1 MAARAALAAFAAC
14 AFSGVAA
21 IETVRGG
28 MRARA
33 AGAPPPDA
41 ATLAAAMGGK
51 APTVV
56 RVEAGSALGDAL
68 STVAGGADTY
78 ISAASLIIPESCS
91 AAGTVAKV
99 AGDAA
104 PALRIVV
111 ALSGSKCTVGAWLPP
126 SVTGVPAAT
135 TASVGACAGRGV
147 RARAPHRGGAPF
159 PRWVACGAQAHRRRA
174 FLSRNPRSAH
184 ARRGV

>member
-1 MAARAALAAFAAC
+1 MAARAALAAFVVC
-14 AFSGVAA
+14 AFSGVEA

-28 MRARA
+28 ARARA

-51 APTVV
+51 APAVE
-56 RVEAGSALGDAL
+56 RVAAGSALGDAL
-68 STVAGGADTY
+68 AKVAGSTDTY
-78 ISAASLIIPESCS
+78 ISAASLIIPDSCS

-135 TASVGACAGRGV
+135 TASVGACIGRGV
-147 RARAPHRGGAPF
+147 RAPAASRARPF
-159 PRWVACGAQAHRRRA
+159 PAGLRAARAAAHT
-174 FLSRNPRSAH
+174 FLSRKRRSAH

>member
-1 MAARAALAAFAAC
+1 MAARAALAAFVVC
-14 AFSGVAA
+14 AFSSVEA

-28 MRARA
+28 ARARA
-33 AGAPPPDA
+33 AGPPPDA

-51 APTVV
+51 APAVE
-56 RVEAGSALGDAL
+56 RVAAGSALGDAL
-68 STVAGGADTY
+68 AKVAGGTDTY
-78 ISAASLIIPESCS
+78 ISAASLIIPDSCS

-135 TASVGACAGRGV
+135 TASVGACIGRGV
-147 RARAPHRGGAPF
+147 RAPAASRARPF
-159 PRWVACGAQAHRRRA
+159 PAGLRAAAHTI
-174 FLSRNPRSAH
+174 LSRNRRSAH